1 MLSDVYLYE
10 RAGKEELQAAYA
22 DIYPY
27 MNEDSPEERFD
38 DDIMKSDIKYFR
50 RLRKFLADW
59 FGVILL
65 IRVRKRS
72 SRMPR
77 QNR

>member
-10 RAGKEELQAAYA
+10 RADEEELQAAYA
-22 DIYPY
+22 DIYLY

-38 DDIMKSDIKYFR
+38 DNIMKSDIRYFR

-77 QNR
+77 RNR